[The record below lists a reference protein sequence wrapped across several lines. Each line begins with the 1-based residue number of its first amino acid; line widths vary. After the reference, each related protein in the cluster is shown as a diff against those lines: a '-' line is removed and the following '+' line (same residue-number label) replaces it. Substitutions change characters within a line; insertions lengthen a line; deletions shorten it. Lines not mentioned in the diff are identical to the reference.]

1 MQLSLLHVIILDNEQ
16 YPNLIN
22 ASSYDRIPIARHES
36 VTVGIYISV
45 VCALC
50 HEEQG
55 KWTKAAQIEA

>member
-1 MQLSLLHVIILDNEQ
+1 MQSSLPHVIILDNRQ
-16 YPNLIN
+16 YPFPIN
-22 ASSYDRIPIARHES
+22 ALSYDRIPIARHES

-50 HEEQG
+50 YEEQS

>member
-1 MQLSLLHVIILDNEQ
+1 MQSSLPHVSRLDNEQ
-16 YPNLIN
+16 YPFPIN
-22 ASSYDRIPIARHES
+22 AFSYDRIPIARHES